1 MEVLRRTHVKLQEMS
16 ALPDSRRFP
25 GRVEVPPEAQEILT
39 HAFETFG
46 SAEKAW
52 HWLERPNTLFAG
64 ASPLHL
70 LQTDPAQYELIDD
83 ELTRIDYG
91 VFV

>member
-1 MEVLRRTHVKLQEMS
+1 MS
-16 ALPDSRRFP
+16 ALSDHRYQKA
-25 GRVEVPPEAQEILT
+25 GIQVPPEAQKVLQ

-52 HWLERPNTLFAG
+52 HWLERPNLLLAG
-64 ASPLHL
+64 ATPLHL
-70 LQTDPAQYELIDD
+70 LQNDPTQYELVDD

>member
-1 MEVLRRTHVKLQEMS
+1 MSVLSDHRYQKAGIEVSLPAQAILQ
-16 ALPDSRRFP
+16 
-25 GRVEVPPEAQEILT
+25 

-52 HWLERPNTLFAG
+52 HWLERPNTLLAG
-64 ASPLHL
+64 LSPLHL
-70 LQTDPAQYELIDD
+70 LQTDPTQYEFVDD

-91 VFV
+91 IFV